1 MLEIR
6 LAAPRIDLRC
16 KLRRNLRAPGD
27 IYLLLGII
35 GFLEI
40 ERDLGRRSFSVLLAR
55 EKKRGAIAA
64 GRIGIRARDG
74 FCLTRGTA
82 MGWNG
87 GGTRTKVGTSW
98 HEYREMVLTNNRN
111 CTDPL

>member
-27 IYLLLGII
+27 IYPLLGII
-35 GFLEI
+35 RFLEI

-55 EKKRGAIAA
+55 EKKKGAIAA

-74 FCLTRGTA
+74 ILSHA
-82 MGWNG
+82 WNG
-87 GGTRTKVGTSW
+87 DGVERWGNENESW
-98 HEYREMVLTNNRN
+98 NELARISRDGPYQ
-111 CTDPL
+111 

>member
-27 IYLLLGII
+27 IYPLLGII
-35 GFLEI
+35 RFLEI

-74 FCLTRGTA
+74 ILSHA
-82 MGWNG
+82 WNG

>member
-27 IYLLLGII
+27 IYPLLGII

-40 ERDLGRRSFSVLLAR
+40 ERDLGRRSFSR

-64 GRIGIRARDG
+64 GRIGIRARVG
-74 FCLTRGTA
+74 ILSHA
-82 MGWNG
+82 WNG
-87 GGTRTKVGTSW
+87 DGVERWGNENESW
-98 HEYREMVLTNNRN
+98 NELARISRDGPYQ
-111 CTDPL
+111 